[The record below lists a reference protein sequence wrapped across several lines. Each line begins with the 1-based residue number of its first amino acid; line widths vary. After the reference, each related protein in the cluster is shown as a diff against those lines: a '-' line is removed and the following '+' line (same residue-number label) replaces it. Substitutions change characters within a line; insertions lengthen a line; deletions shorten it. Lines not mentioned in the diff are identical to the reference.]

1 MKTKQQVIDDGKQA
15 QRLLDDTDLKRF
27 LAEIEQDCWR
37 EFKATCVS
45 DEDNREAV
53 DMERHGVDLVQQSLR
68 AMADNATIEM
78 KYK

>member
-27 LAEIEQDCWR
+27 LAEIEQDCWS
-37 EFKATCVS
+37 EFKATGVG
-45 DEDNREAV
+45 DADNREAV
-53 DMERHGVDLVQQSLR
+53 YMKLRGVELVQQSLR

-78 KYK
+78 KQK